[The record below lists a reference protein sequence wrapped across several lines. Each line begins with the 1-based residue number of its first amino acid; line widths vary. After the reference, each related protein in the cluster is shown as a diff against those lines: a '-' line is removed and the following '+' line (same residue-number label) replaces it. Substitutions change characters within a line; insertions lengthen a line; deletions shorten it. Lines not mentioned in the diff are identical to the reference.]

1 MLSMKMRVIHLFLV
15 CLSTLSVS
23 QSQDNSDQLAR
34 ILHAYEEAV
43 ALLNASD
50 PTMEQ
55 RIQFRSDWLE
65 RLQEA
70 ARANPKSDTLTNVL
84 SEIVGLANGLGK
96 FELSDAISKEL
107 ASVSTSTEGKAR
119 WILEQAEISA
129 IKYAASRDERDLNMA
144 IDYYLACHEIA
155 TTSSSFGSKALQVQS
170 VTLASEKSP
179 MHLKEI
185 GEKAMRAL
193 VSLDANPEVEAEL
206 NAQGFGIVRLLTAL
220 ISVYSKLGDELQV
233 NELIKKLSR
242 QPPPLPQSLWITVLQ
257 SGDTMYPISAK
268 PRIAFLER
276 WKELSP
282 FLRFYSAKA
291 KFDIGAY
298 SECVG
303 DFVVLRDNHKLELLE
318 QDHQALISKEGGYYG
333 EVLLSLSFCYAKL
346 GQVGDAKEQN
356 TSAKT
361 LIPNDPRIKF
371 VEREIRNAE
380 NESEHGEPPA
390 RLLNLALILFLVF
403 SIVGAALYLFT
414 ILRKRSR

>member
-1 MLSMKMRVIHLFLV
+1 MLSMKMRVIRLFLV
-15 CLSTLSVS
+15 CVSTLSVS

-34 ILHAYEEAV
+34 ILQAYEEAV

-70 ARANPKSDTLTNVL
+70 VRANPKSDTRTNVL

-96 FELSDAISKEL
+96 FELSEAMSKEL
-107 ASVSTSTEGKAR
+107 ASASNSTEGKAR
-119 WILEQAEISA
+119 WILEQAEIST
-129 IKYAASRDERDLNMA
+129 IKYAASSDEKDLNKA
-144 IDYYLACHEIA
+144 IDYYLACYEVA
-155 TTSSSFGSKALQVQS
+155 TASSSYSSKALQIQS
-170 VTLASEKSP
+170 VTLAAEKSP

-193 VSLDANPEVEAEL
+193 VSLDANPEVEADL
-206 NAQGFGIVRLLTAL
+206 NTQGFGIVRLLTAL

-242 QPPPLPQSLWITVLQ
+242 QPPPLPQSLWITVLH

-346 GQVGDAKEQN
+346 GQVSDAKEQN

-361 LIPNDPRIKF
+361 LIPSDPRIKF

-380 NESEHGEPPA
+380 NESEQGEPPS
-390 RLLNLALILFLVF
+390 RPLSFVIVLSLVV
-403 SIVGAALYLFT
+403 SIVGAALYLLA
-414 ILRKRSR
+414 ILRKRSS